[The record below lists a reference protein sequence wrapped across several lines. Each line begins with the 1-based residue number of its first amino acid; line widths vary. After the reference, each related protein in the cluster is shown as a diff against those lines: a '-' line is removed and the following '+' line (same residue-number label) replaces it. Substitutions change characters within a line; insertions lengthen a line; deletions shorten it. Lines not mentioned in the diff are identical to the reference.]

1 MGVSKE
7 RVDLRMSYPIFNG
20 GFNSGYYQPEGNM
33 FPQGNNLMNNV
44 SYQQAQYRLNQL
56 QGMDRSSQSS
66 NPYFKAVPVMSF
78 DEAKAAM
85 VAYDGSLNIFVDV
98 QNNKIY
104 TKQLN
109 TDGLAE
115 FKVYK
120 LSQEEQAT
128 SSNAQYVERIEFDL
142 VLEELEALRTKL
154 ETLGGNK

>member
-1 MGVSKE
+1 MIVSKE
-7 RVDLRMSYPIFNG
+7 KGGLKMSYPIFNG
-20 GFNSGYYQPEGNM
+20 GFNNGYYQPDNM
-33 FPQGNNLMNNV
+33 FPQGNNLMN
-44 SYQQAQYRLNQL
+44 SLPYQQAQYRLNQL
-56 QGMDRSSQSS
+56 QGMDRTTQSPS
-66 NPYFKAVPVMSF
+66 PYFKAVPVMSF

-98 QNNKIY
+98 QNSKIY

-128 SSNAQYVERIEFDL
+128 SSNSQYIERAEFDL
-142 VLEELEALRTKL
+142 VLEELETLRAKL
-154 ETLGGNK
+154 ETLGGSKE

>member
-7 RVDLRMSYPIFNG
+7 RVDLKMSYPIFNG
-20 GFNSGYYQPEGNM
+20 GFNNGYYQPEGNM
-33 FPQGNNLMNNV
+33 FPQGNNLMNNIP
-44 SYQQAQYRLNQL
+44 YQQAQYRLNQL

-66 NPYFKAVPVMSF
+66 NSYFKAVPVMSF

-128 SSNAQYVERIEFDL
+128 SSNAQYVERVEFDL